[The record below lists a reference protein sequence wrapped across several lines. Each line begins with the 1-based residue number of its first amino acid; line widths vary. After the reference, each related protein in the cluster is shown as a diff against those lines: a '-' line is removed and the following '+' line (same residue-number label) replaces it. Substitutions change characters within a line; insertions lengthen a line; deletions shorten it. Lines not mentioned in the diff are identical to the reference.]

1 MDPGSWGPF
10 LTVFMQESHESE
22 MLLAALVRVWCAFH
36 LGGLCIERTLAVV
49 QSENHHSFVSPLS
62 SSELCRNGYKSV
74 NGRGGRLFLLFLF
87 FFLLQL
93 LSLESMCLD
102 FNIK

>member
-49 QSENHHSFVSPLS
+49 QSENHHSFVSPLGG
-62 SSELCRNGYKSV
+62 SELYRNGYKSV
-74 NGRGGRLFLLFLF
+74 NGRGGRLFYFYF
-87 FFLLQL
+87 FSCCSF
-93 LSLESMCLD
+93 
-102 FNIK
+102 

>member
-22 MLLAALVRVWCAFH
+22 MLLAALVRVWGVFH

-74 NGRGGRLFLLFLF
+74 NGRGGRLFIFIF
-87 FFLLQL
+87 FSCCSF
-93 LSLESMCLD
+93 
-102 FNIK
+102 